1 MLLWSSLMDKNWT
14 DSLLYI
20 AVIKRM
26 IVWCCWVKTLT
37 KRSLL
42 FLPLF
47 LFLSLTTPH
56 SFSVM
61 NGDAIT
67 NSSTPSLSMTQPD
80 TPKPATGKQPK
91 HPTPASLDSGPVQAY
106 AKLEGDGFCYYM
118 RTLQVT
124 MGRKVTKPDNVDIAL
139 GTLKSVSR
147 HHARLFYNFTTQ
159 RFEFM
164 VFGKN
169 GAFVNEQFVEKG
181 VTVALENR

>member
-1 MLLWSSLMDKNWT
+1 M
-14 DSLLYI
+14 
-20 AVIKRM
+20 
-26 IVWCCWVKTLT
+26 
-37 KRSLL
+37 
-42 FLPLF
+42 
-47 LFLSLTTPH
+47 
-56 SFSVM
+56 
-61 NGDAIT
+61 
-67 NSSTPSLSMTQPD
+67 
-80 TPKPATGKQPK
+80 
-91 HPTPASLDSGPVQAY
+91 
-106 AKLEGDGFCYYM
+106 
-118 RTLQVT
+118 T